1 MIFFLYFCTLKGIEI
16 FLTNHLSKIISLR
29 NFHNM
34 KSVKVLF
41 VSQEITPYLDET
53 NMSSIGRN
61 LPQGIQERGK
71 EIRTFMPRWGCINER
86 RNQLHEVIR
95 LSGMNLVID
104 DTDHPLIIKVA
115 SIQSARMQVYFIDNE
130 DYFHRKSILTNSKGK
145 SFDDNDERAIF
156 FARGVLETV
165 KKLRWAPDI
174 IHCHGWFSS
183 FLPILV
189 KRTYKEDPVFAKSKV
204 VCSVYNDPFTTPLNP
219 KVREKFQ
226 FENITKKDVEILGT
240 PSYEN
245 LMQLA
250 LRFSDG
256 VIYGDETIE
265 KNTDEYIKTLK
276 VPVLGY
282 HDMDNY
288 IEKTNQFYDQ
298 ILNIANNDKK

>member
-1 MIFFLYFCTLKGIEI
+1 
-16 FLTNHLSKIISLR
+16 
-29 NFHNM
+29 M

-53 NMSSIGRN
+53 NMSVVGRN

-130 DYFHRKSILTNSKGK
+130 DYFQRKNILTDSKGAY
-145 SFDDNDERAIF
+145 FADNDERAIF

-174 IHCHGWFSS
+174 IHCHGWFPA
-183 FLPILV
+183 FLPILI

-204 VCSVYNDPFTTPLNP
+204 VYSVYDDAFDTPLNP
-219 KVREKFQ
+219 KVKSKLQ
-226 FENITKKDVEILGT
+226 LENISKKDIESLGD

-245 LMQLA
+245 LMRFA
-250 LRFSDG
+250 LQYSDG
-256 VIYGDETIE
+256 VIYGDKTIE
-265 KNTDEYIKTLK
+265 KNTDEHIKSLK
-276 VPVLGY
+276 IPVLGF
-282 HDMDNY
+282 HGMDDY
-288 IEKTNQFYDQ
+288 IDKINLFYDQ
-298 ILNIANNDKK
+298 ILNIASNDKK